1 MASVEDS
8 IAASKALQEEMMAAQ
23 VELTGIAMST
33 NTAIEA
39 SKAAK
44 NASNKLQG

>member
-1 MASVEDS
+1 MATVDDS
-8 IAASKALQEEMMAAQ
+8 IAKSKALQEEMIAAQ
-23 VELTGIAMST
+23 VELTSIAMTT

-39 SKAAK
+39 QKAAK

>member
-1 MASVEDS
+1 MATVDES
-8 IAASKALQEEMMAAQ
+8 IAKSRALQEEMMAAQ
-23 VELTGIAMST
+23 VELTGIAMEA